1 MRTRTVLTT
10 GVAAAVLTVALPLS
24 AQARETESISRSLFD
39 STPERTVSSLRI
51 DGPTAGPLGGAL
63 DLTVTALDG
72 SLPTVRGATEPV
84 EVTAVLTLSPGEV
97 LTITTTG
104 EASVHPFGD
113 VLTAL
118 AYFDKKDVTYEGTE
132 HHKVKVVG
140 DGLISAGQ
148 QWYGGQASVSATY
161 AW

>member
-10 GVAAAVLTVALPLS
+10 GVVAAVLTLTLPFS

-39 STPERTVSSLRI
+39 ATPERTVSSLRI

-63 DLTVTALDG
+63 DLTLTATDG
-72 SLPTVRGATEPV
+72 SLPTERGTSEPV
-84 EVTAVLTLSPGEV
+84 DVTAVLTLSPGEV

-113 VLTAL
+113 VLTVN
-118 AYFDKKDVTYEGTE
+118 AYFDKKDVTYDGTE
-132 HHKVKVVG
+132 HKKVKVVG
-140 DGLISAGQ
+140 DGLIAAGH